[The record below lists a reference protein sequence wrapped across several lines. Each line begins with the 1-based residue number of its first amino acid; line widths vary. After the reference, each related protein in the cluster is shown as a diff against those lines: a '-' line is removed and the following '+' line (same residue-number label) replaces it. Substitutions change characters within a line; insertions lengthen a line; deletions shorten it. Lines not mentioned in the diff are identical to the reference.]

1 MKQSKE
7 KKKKDGT
14 PSKQGEGGGKPLKY
28 ATEEDLLFAGLSY
41 FTEIKQDKKRIA
53 TKAGLCLAL
62 DISRDTYSEYRKKF
76 PDTIRAFD
84 MRMETA
90 WTERLAGNGATG
102 AIFYLKNAFHKE
114 YKDRV
119 ETDITSK
126 GEQIHIYVPQRK

>member
-1 MKQSKE
+1 MKKAVV

-14 PSKQGEGGGKPLKY
+14 PSKQGEGGGNPPKY
-28 ATEEDLLFAGLSY
+28 ATEEDLLLAGLSY
-41 FTEIKQDKKRIA
+41 FAEIKQDKKRIA

-62 DISRDTYSEYRKKF
+62 NISRDTYSEYRKKY

-84 MRMETA
+84 MRMENA

-102 AIFYLKNAFHKE
+102 AIFYLKNAFRDH
-114 YKDRV
+114 YKDRI

-126 GEQIHIYVPQRK
+126 GEQIHIYIPERK